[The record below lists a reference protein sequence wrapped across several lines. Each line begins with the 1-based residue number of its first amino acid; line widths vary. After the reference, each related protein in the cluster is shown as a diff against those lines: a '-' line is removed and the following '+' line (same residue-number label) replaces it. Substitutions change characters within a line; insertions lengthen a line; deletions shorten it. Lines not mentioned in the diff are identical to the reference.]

1 MDHSMTILIMDLHL
15 VDQEAV
21 EVGEVVA
28 VVVSV
33 MDLLEDSSMDR
44 MDPQVDVA
52 VDPHLAMI
60 ERDLTSLLGEIEV
73 VEVAASE
80 EVEDL
85 EVVEEAS
92 MISEMIEVTVEIVV
106 VEDLVEAIV
115 VEEDSVIVVL
125 VAIVDLTAIEIGIG
139 TAIVTVTAE
148 NAVDHAI
155 WIVTIVM
162 IAMTAT
168 TATVTA
174 IMIATIETAIAIT
187 IEEKIMIARLVIEE
201 TVSVKDEVDGENGDP
216 KSRLK
221 MITKIQNNNPMW
233 VMVPPRMLLVP

>member
-1 MDHSMTILIMDLHL
+1 M
-15 VDQEAV
+15 
-21 EVGEVVA
+21 G
-28 VVVSV
+28 
-33 MDLLEDSSMDR
+33 
-44 MDPQVDVA
+44 
-52 VDPHLAMI
+52 
-60 ERDLTSLLGEIEV
+60 
-73 VEVAASE
+73 
-80 EVEDL
+80 
-85 EVVEEAS
+85 
-92 MISEMIEVTVEIVV
+92 
-106 VEDLVEAIV
+106 

-162 IAMTAT
+162 IVMTAT

-221 MITKIQNNNPMW
+221 MITKIQNSNPMW